1 MQVYGPSLHGIHGVN
16 APHGPTAPRGTE
28 QAGTEQASGLSAPHD
43 ELQLSD
49 VGRFVDQA
57 RGLPDIRQDRVQDIR
72 SALANGTYGID
83 SKLDLTV
90 SRLLDEIG

>member
-1 MQVYGPSLHGIHGVN
+1 MQVYGPSQVHGAQGITG
-16 APHGPTAPRGTE
+16 PHGTTASRGPE
-28 QAGTEQASGLSAPHD
+28 QSSGLSAPRD

-57 RGLPDIRQDRVQDIR
+57 NSLPEIRQDRVQELR
-72 SALANGTYGID
+72 AALASGTYDID

>member
-1 MQVYGPSLHGIHGVN
+1 MQVYGPSQVHGVQGITG
-16 APHGPTAPRGTE
+16 PHGTTASRGPDE
-28 QAGTEQASGLSAPHD
+28 PSGLSAPRD

-57 RGLPDIRQDRVQDIR
+57 NSLPEIRQDRVQELR
-72 SALANGTYGID
+72 AALASGTYDID